1 MTAIRGIWMARA
13 IGVAAGVAAA
23 VAVLIASHPAQGG
36 AAVGTEVTVHADL
49 TGELAISPAAPAD
62 FLHSRSLHPGESV
75 SASFSVTNQTGQP
88 QSVRASAIPS
98 DPKLAHLVTLTFSDG
113 GRLVLGAGQSGR
125 ITATATLHQTAG
137 SHWQAALIDYA
148 LLLHPRDE
156 R

>member
-23 VAVLIASHPAQGG
+23 AAVLIASHPAQGG
-36 AAVGTEVTVHADL
+36 AAVGAEVTAHADL
-49 TGELAISPAAPAD
+49 TGALAVSPAGPDD
-62 FLHSRSLHPGESV
+62 FLHAHSLHPGESA

-88 QSVRASAIPS
+88 QAIRASAIPS
-98 DPKLAHLVTLTFSDG
+98 DPKLAHLVALAFDDG
-113 GRLVLGAGQSGR
+113 GRIVLGPGQSGR
-125 ITATATLHQTAG
+125 ITATATLAQAAG

-148 LLLHPRDE
+148 VLLHSRDE